1 MTLTQANHVIHLSRW
16 WNPAVEDQCSDRIYR
31 IGQKRPVYIH
41 YPMAVHPVYQ
51 QGSFDIKLNELLERK
66 RELSR
71 NLLLPAA
78 LTKDEINS
86 LLNGS
91 LAGS

>member
-1 MTLTQANHVIHLSRW
+1 IHLSRW

-31 IGQKRPVYIH
+31 IGQQKPVYIH
-41 YPMAVHPVYQ
+41 YPMAVHPKY
-51 QGSFDIKLNELLERK
+51 GEASFDIRLNELLERK

-78 LTKDEINS
+78 ITAAEIER
-86 LLNGS
+86 LLGD
-91 LAGS
+91 AVGDKT